1 MPTSKRNLAHSASQD
16 TNPENMMHVPGSIIG
31 NRYQIIQKLGR
42 SETGKTYLAKDLQ
55 ATVDGRCVVEQLSFD
70 CNNEANWRILKQHLL
85 NEIAVLE
92 RLGDHPQ
99 IPQFYAHFTE
109 NKQFYLVREYID
121 GDNLQQEVERKLFN
135 EADTICLIQDAL
147 RILDFIHKTNV
158 IHRDVQPVHLIRRK
172 QDNMFV
178 LIDFAAI
185 REIES
190 TEINLQGEL
199 ICDPPNGNW
208 SYIPPEQKA
217 GQSNFSSDIYALGKT
232 AIYAL
237 TGKSPQELEQTN
249 LDQRSEQA
257 PSSYKSASPGVS
269 PGVYDGRGGVIS
281 DWRSHCQISTKLED
295 ILSKMIS
302 PEIEYRYGSALEVLN
317 DLRPLLRIRQIVGG
331 RYLITRYLGGKKGI
345 ETYLAD
351 NLRRQYQSPCLVKQ
365 IELPCVN
372 NERKVRLERRFAEE
386 LLVLERLGYHEQI
399 PQLWDHFEENDEFY
413 LVQEYFQEDNLA
425 QKIAQHDLSTT
436 QIMQILVSSLSVL
449 RFIHQN
455 RIIHR
460 NIKPSNLL
468 IDDKNHQ
475 VILTDFGILADI
487 KSLPNSTSEYGSDQD
502 QQNYWSPE
510 QIAGRPTISSD
521 IYALGMTTIEA
532 LTKVK
537 PANFERNQQTGKLLW
552 SQDLNLDRRIIKII
566 DRMVQP
572 DLGQRYQSADKVLHD
587 LQKIKDFSAPEP
599 RHTVQL
605 GKKRVKRSARPRLA
619 ALPFLIG
626 LLGIGCLLGS
636 IEFAFPVARPVYYW
650 YQGQKMLPEQPK
662 MALDTFTKAIDLK
675 PQSALSWSGRGDALS
690 LLERYPQALEAY
702 SEAIELNSNNVDNW
716 KKQGNILYR
725 LERFTDAIAV
735 YDRALELAPE
745 DGEIYNRRGQA
756 LYQLQQYEAAL
767 AMQQAALEINRIDAQ
782 YLSDHALN
790 LLALG
795 RYYDALNTFI
805 RVQAI
810 EPNNLQL
817 WQGKFLVLKA
827 LKRPQEAK
835 RVFREVKNNYTKIL
849 QEQPQNKEIW
859 IAQGD
864 FFASAQMYQQAV
876 NAYDQAI
883 KIKPD
888 MYEAWLAKGNALIK
902 LEQNQQALASLDKA
916 LQIRP
921 QSYLAL
927 QAQGLVYQNQNNFTQ
942 AMGKY
947 AQGIEINP
955 NYAPL
960 WRDRGLALN
969 QQGKYLQAIESL
981 TKAKEITAYDAQ
993 TWSGLAMAWNATGKD
1008 QKALSAI
1015 NRALEINPQN
1025 PSHWRVKGL
1034 IYTKNGQYNEACDT
1048 YRQSR
1053 VAASDSPAIIN
1064 SMMQLGC
1071 RMN

>member
-1 MPTSKRNLAHSASQD
+1 MPTSKRNLANSASQD
-16 TNPENMMHVPGSIIG
+16 TNPENMMHFPSSIIG

-55 ATVDGRCVVEQLSFD
+55 AMVEGRCVVEQLSFD
-70 CNNEANWRILKQHLL
+70 CNNEANWRIIKQHLL

-121 GDNLQQEVERKLFN
+121 GDNLQQEVERKVFD
-135 EADTICLIQDAL
+135 EAETICLIQDAL

-172 QDNMFV
+172 QDNLFV
-178 LIDFAAI
+178 LIDFGAI

-190 TEINLQGEL
+190 TEINLQGEP
-199 ICDPPNGNW
+199 IFDRPNGNW
-208 SYIPPEQKA
+208 SYIPPEQKT
-217 GQSNFSSDIYALGKT
+217 GKSNFSSDIYALGKT

-237 TGKSPQELEQTN
+237 TSKSPQELEQTN
-249 LDQRSEQA
+249 LD
-257 PSSYKSASPGVS
+257 
-269 PGVYDGRGGVIS
+269 
-281 DWRSHCQISTKLED
+281 WRSHCQISPKLED
-295 ILSKMIS
+295 IISKMIS

-317 DLRPLLRIRQIVGG
+317 DLRPLLRIKQIVGG

-386 LLVLERLGYHEQI
+386 LSVLERLGYHEQI

-413 LVQEYFQEDNLA
+413 LVQEYFQEDNLG
-425 QKIAQHDLSTT
+425 QKIAQQDLSTT
-436 QIMQILVSSLSVL
+436 QIMQILVSALSVL

-468 IDDKNHQ
+468 IDDENHQ

-487 KSLPNSTSEYGSDQD
+487 RSLPHGNSEHVSDQD

-532 LTKVK
+532 LTRVK
-537 PANFERNQQTGKLLW
+537 PATFDRNQQTGKLLW
-552 SQDLNLDRRIIKII
+552 WQDLSLDRRLIRII

-572 DLGQRYQSADKVLHD
+572 DLGQRYQSAEQILHD
-587 LQKIKDFSAPEP
+587 LPKINNFSAPQP
-599 RHTVQL
+599 KQTVQL
-605 GKKRVKRSARPRLA
+605 GEKSLRRSTRPRLT

-626 LLGIGCLLGS
+626 LLGICCLLGS
-636 IEFAFPVARPVYYW
+636 VEFAFPLARPVYYW

-662 MALDTFTKAIDLK
+662 MALDTFTKAIDLR

-725 LERFTDAIAV
+725 LERFTDAIAA

-767 AMQQAALEINRIDAQ
+767 AMQEAALEINRIDAQ

-790 LLALG
+790 LLVLG

-827 LKRPQEAK
+827 LKRPQEAE
-835 RVFREVKNNYTKIL
+835 RVFREVKSNYTKIL
-849 QEQPQNKEIW
+849 QKQPQDKQIW

-876 NAYDQAI
+876 ESYDQAI

-888 MYEAWLAKGNALIK
+888 IYEAWLAKGNALIQ

-921 QSYLAL
+921 QSYMAL

-942 AMGKY
+942 AMEKY

-981 TKAKEITAYDAQ
+981 TKASDLTAYDAQ
-993 TWSGLAMAWNATGKD
+993 TWSGLAIAWNATGKSK
-1008 QKALSAI
+1008 KALSAI

-1053 VAASDSPAIIN
+1053 VAASDSPAIID

-1071 RMN
+1071 RMK

>member
-42 SETGKTYLAKDLQ
+42 SEMGKTYLAKDLQ
-55 ATVDGRCVVEQLSFD
+55 ATVDGRCVIEQLSFN
-70 CNNEANWRILKQHLL
+70 CNNEANWRIVKQHLL

-99 IPQFYAHFTE
+99 IPQFHDHFTE

-135 EADTICLIQDAL
+135 EVDTISLIQDAL

-178 LIDFAAI
+178 LIDFGAI

-190 TEINLQGEL
+190 TEINIQGEL
-199 ICDPPNGNW
+199 IFDFPTGNW
-208 SYIPPEQKA
+208 SYIAPEQKA
-217 GQSNFSSDIYALGKT
+217 GKSNFSSDIYALGKT

-249 LDQRSEQA
+249 VDQRSEQA
-257 PSSYKSASPGVS
+257 SSSY
-269 PGVYDGRGGVIS
+269 GGVIS
-281 DWRSHCQISTKLED
+281 DWRSHCQISPKLEA

-302 PEIEYRYGSALEVLN
+302 PEIEHRYGSALEVLN

-331 RYLITRYLGGKKGI
+331 RYLITRYLGGKRGI

-372 NERKVRLERRFAEE
+372 NDRKVRLERRFAEE
-386 LLVLERLGYHEQI
+386 LSILERLGYHEQI

-413 LVQEYFQEDNLA
+413 LVQAYFQGDNLA
-425 QKIAQHDLSTT
+425 QKIAKEDLSTT
-436 QIMQILVSSLSVL
+436 QIMQILVSALSVL

-468 IDDKNHQ
+468 INDKNHQ

-487 KSLPNSTSEYGSDQD
+487 KSLPQGTSEQGIDQD

-537 PANFERNQQTGKLLW
+537 PATFDRNQQTGKLLW
-552 SQDLNLDRRIIKII
+552 SQDINLDRRLIKIL

-587 LQKIKDFSAPEP
+587 LQKINDFSDTQPKQ
-599 RHTVQL
+599 TVQM
-605 GKKRVKRSARPRLA
+605 GVKSVKRSARPRLG

-636 IEFAFPVARPVYYW
+636 VEFAFPLARPVYYW
-650 YQGQKMLPEQPK
+650 YQGQKMLPEQPA

-675 PQSALSWSGRGDALS
+675 PQSALAWSGRGDALS
-690 LLERYPQALEAY
+690 LLERYHQALEAY
-702 SEAIELNSNNVDNW
+702 SEAIELNSNNVGNW

-725 LERFTDAIAV
+725 LERFTDAIAA
-735 YDRALELAPE
+735 YDRALELDPE

-767 AMQQAALEINRIDAQ
+767 AMQKSALEINRIDAQ

-817 WQGKFLVLKA
+817 WQAKFLVLKA
-827 LKRPQEAK
+827 LKRPQEAE
-835 RVFREVKNNYTKIL
+835 RVFREVKRNYSKIL
-849 QEQPQNKEIW
+849 QEQPQKEKIW
-859 IAQGD
+859 SGQGD

-876 NAYDQAI
+876 DSYDEAI

-888 MYEAWLAKGNALIK
+888 LYEAWLAKGNALIQ
-902 LEQNQQALASLDKA
+902 LGQNQQGLASLDKA

-921 QSYLAL
+921 QSYRAL
-927 QAQGLVYQNQNNFTQ
+927 QAQGLVYRNQNNFTQ
-942 AMGKY
+942 AMAKY
-947 AQGIEINP
+947 AQAIEINP

-960 WRDRGLALN
+960 WRDQGLGLN

-981 TKAKEITAYDAQ
+981 TKAKELAAHDAQ
-993 TWSGLAMAWNATGKD
+993 TWSGLAIAWNATNKD

-1025 PSHWRVKGL
+1025 PSHWSVKGL
-1034 IYTKNGQYNEACDT
+1034 IYSKNAQYNEACDT

-1053 VAASDSPAIIN
+1053 IVASDSPEIIN

>member
-1 MPTSKRNLAHSASQD
+1 MPTSKRNLANSASQD

-55 ATVDGRCVVEQLSFD
+55 AKVDGRCVVEQLSLD
-70 CNNEANWRILKQHLL
+70 CNNEANWRIIKQHLL

-99 IPQFYAHFTE
+99 IPQFHDHFTE

-121 GDNLQQEVERKLFN
+121 GDNLQQEVERKVFN

-172 QDNMFV
+172 RDNMFV
-178 LIDFAAI
+178 LINFGAI

-199 ICDPPNGNW
+199 IFDLPNGNW

-217 GQSNFSSDIYALGKT
+217 GKSNFSSDIYALGKT

-237 TGKSPQELEQTN
+237 TGKSPQELEQAN
-249 LDQRSEQA
+249 LN
-257 PSSYKSASPGVS
+257 
-269 PGVYDGRGGVIS
+269 
-281 DWRSHCQISTKLED
+281 WRSHCQISPKLED

-302 PEIEYRYGSALEVLN
+302 SEIEYRYGSALEVLN

-372 NERKVRLERRFAEE
+372 NDRKVRLERRFAEE
-386 LLVLERLGYHEQI
+386 LSVLERLGYHEQI

-425 QKIAQHDLSTT
+425 QKIDQQDLSTT
-436 QIMQILVSSLSVL
+436 QIMQILVSALSVL
-449 RFIHQN
+449 SFIHQN

-468 IDDKNHQ
+468 IDDENHQ

-487 KSLPNSTSEYGSDQD
+487 KSLPNGTSEHGSDQD

-532 LTKVK
+532 LTKIK
-537 PANFERNQQTGKLLW
+537 PANFDRSQQTGKLLW
-552 SQDLNLDRRIIKII
+552 LQDINLDRRLIKII

-587 LQKIKDFSAPEP
+587 LQKINDFSAPEP
-599 RHTVQL
+599 KQTVQL
-605 GKKRVKRSARPRLA
+605 GKKSLKRSARPRLA

-636 IEFAFPVARPVYYW
+636 VEFAFPVARPVYYW

-702 SEAIELNSNNVDNW
+702 SEAIELNPNNVDNW

-725 LERFTDAIAV
+725 LERFTDAIAA
-735 YDRALELAPE
+735 YDRALELDLE

-767 AMQQAALEINRIDAQ
+767 AMQQAALETNRINAQ

-817 WQGKFLVLKA
+817 WQAKFLVLKA
-827 LKRPQEAK
+827 LKRPQEAE

-849 QEQPQNKEIW
+849 QKQPQDKQIW

-876 NAYDQAI
+876 DAYDQAI

-888 MYEAWLAKGNALIK
+888 IYEAWLAKGNVLIQ
-902 LEQNQQALASLDKA
+902 LGRNQQALASLDKA

-921 QSYLAL
+921 QSYMAL
-927 QAQGLVYQNQNNFTQ
+927 QAQGSVYRNQNNFTQ

-969 QQGKYLQAIESL
+969 KQGKYLQAIESL
-981 TKAKEITAYDAQ
+981 TKARDLTAYDAQ
-993 TWSGLAMAWNATGKD
+993 TWSGLAIAWNATSKSK
-1008 QKALSAI
+1008 KALSAI
-1015 NRALEINPQN
+1015 NRAIEINPQN

-1053 VAASDSPAIIN
+1053 IAASDSPAIIN

>member
-1 MPTSKRNLAHSASQD
+1 MPTYKRNPANSASQD

-55 ATVDGRCVVEQLSFD
+55 AKVDGRCVVEQLSLD
-70 CNNEANWRILKQHLL
+70 CNNEANWRIIKQHLL

-99 IPQFYAHFTE
+99 IPQFHDHFTE

-172 QDNMFV
+172 QDNKFV

-190 TEINLQGEL
+190 TAINLQGEL
-199 ICDPPNGNW
+199 IFEPPNGNW

-237 TGKSPQELEQTN
+237 TGTSPQELEQAH
-249 LDQRSEQA
+249 L
-257 PSSYKSASPGVS
+257 
-269 PGVYDGRGGVIS
+269 
-281 DWRSHCQISTKLED
+281 DWRSHCQISPKLEA

-302 PEIEYRYGSALEVLN
+302 PEIEYRYGSALDVLN

-331 RYLITRYLGGKKGI
+331 RYLITRYLGGKRGI

-372 NERKVRLERRFAEE
+372 NDSKVRLERRFAEE
-386 LLVLERLGYHEQI
+386 LSVLERLGYHEQI

-413 LVQEYFQEDNLA
+413 LVQAYFQGDNLA
-425 QKIAQHDLSTT
+425 QKIAQQDLSTT
-436 QIMQILVSSLSVL
+436 QIMQILVSALSVL

-468 IDDKNHQ
+468 IDEENHQ
-475 VILTDFGILADI
+475 IILTDFGILADI
-487 KSLPNSTSEYGSDQD
+487 KSLPNGTVEHGGDQD

-532 LTKVK
+532 LTKIK

-552 SQDLNLDRRIIKII
+552 SQDINLDRRLIKII

-572 DLGQRYQSADKVLHD
+572 DLGKRYQSADKVLHD
-587 LQKIKDFSAPEP
+587 LTKINDFSAPQP
-599 RHTVQL
+599 KQTVQL
-605 GKKRVKRSARPRLA
+605 GKKRFNKSARPRLA

-636 IEFAFPVARPVYYW
+636 VEFAFPVARPVYYW

-702 SEAIELNSNNVDNW
+702 SEAIELNPNNVDNW

-725 LERFTDAIAV
+725 LERFTDAIAA
-735 YDRALELAPE
+735 YDRALELDLE

-767 AMQQAALEINRIDAQ
+767 AMQQAALETNRINAQ

-817 WQGKFLVLKA
+817 WQAKFLVLKA
-827 LKRPQEAK
+827 LKRPQEAE

-849 QEQPQNKEIW
+849 QKQPQDKQIW

-876 NAYDQAI
+876 DAYDQAI

-888 MYEAWLAKGNALIK
+888 IYEAWLAKGNVLIQ
-902 LEQNQQALASLDKA
+902 LGRNQQALASLDKA

-921 QSYLAL
+921 QSYMAL
-927 QAQGLVYQNQNNFTQ
+927 QAQGSVYRNQNNFTQ
-942 AMGKY
+942 AMEKY

-969 QQGKYLQAIESL
+969 KQGKYLQAIESL
-981 TKAKEITAYDAQ
+981 TKARDLTAYDAQ
-993 TWSGLAMAWNATGKD
+993 TWSGLAIAWNATSKSK
-1008 QKALSAI
+1008 KALSAI
-1015 NRALEINPQN
+1015 NRAIEINPQN

-1053 VAASDSPAIIN
+1053 IAASDSPAIIN

>member
-16 TNPENMMHVPGSIIG
+16 TNPENMMHLPGSIIG

-55 ATVDGRCVVEQLSFD
+55 ASVDGRCVVEQLSLD
-70 CNNEANWRILKQHLL
+70 CHNEANWRIIKQHLL

-99 IPQFYAHFTE
+99 IPQFYDHFTE

-121 GDNLQQEVERKLFN
+121 GDNLEQEVERKVFN
-135 EADTICLIQDAL
+135 EVDTICLIQDAL

-172 QDNMFV
+172 QDNKFV

-199 ICDPPNGNW
+199 IFDLPNGNW

-217 GQSNFSSDIYALGKT
+217 GKSSFSSDIYALGKT

-237 TGKSPQELEQTN
+237 TGKSPQELEQAN
-249 LDQRSEQA
+249 L
-257 PSSYKSASPGVS
+257 
-269 PGVYDGRGGVIS
+269 
-281 DWRSHCQISTKLED
+281 DWRSHCQISPKLEA

-331 RYLITRYLGGKKGI
+331 RYLITRYLGGKRGI

-351 NLRRQYQSPCLVKQ
+351 NLHRQYQSPCLVKQ

-372 NERKVRLERRFAEE
+372 NDSKVRLEQRFVEE
-386 LLVLERLGYHEQI
+386 LSILERLGYHEQI

-413 LVQEYFQEDNLA
+413 LVQEYFQQDNLA
-425 QKIAQHDLSTT
+425 QKIAQQDLSTT
-436 QIMQILVSSLSVL
+436 QIMQILASALSVL

-460 NIKPSNLL
+460 NVKPSNLL

-487 KSLPNSTSEYGSDQD
+487 KSLPNGTSEHGSDQD

-537 PANFERNQQTGKLLW
+537 PGTFDRNQQTGKLLW
-552 SQDLNLDRRIIKII
+552 SQDLNLDRRLIKII

-587 LQKIKDFSAPEP
+587 LQKINDFSAPQLKQ
-599 RHTVQL
+599 TVQL
-605 GKKRVKRSARPRLA
+605 GKKSVKRSARPRLA

-626 LLGIGCLLGS
+626 LLGLGCLIGS
-636 IEFAFPVARPVYYW
+636 IEFAFPLVRPVYYW

-725 LERFTDAIAV
+725 LERFTDAITV
-735 YDRALELAPE
+735 YDRALELDPE

-767 AMQQAALEINRIDAQ
+767 EMQEAALKINRIDAQ

-827 LKRPQEAK
+827 LKRPREAE

-849 QEQPQNKEIW
+849 QKQPQDKQIW
-859 IAQGD
+859 LAQGD

-876 NAYDQAI
+876 DAYDQAI
-883 KIKPD
+883 KIKPNI
-888 MYEAWLAKGNALIK
+888 YEAWLAKGNALIQLGK
-902 LEQNQQALASLDKA
+902 NQQALASLDKA

-921 QSYLAL
+921 QSYMAL
-927 QAQGLVYQNQNNFTQ
+927 QAQGSVYRNQNNFTQ

-981 TKAKEITAYDAQ
+981 TKARDLTAYDAQ
-993 TWSGLAMAWNATGKD
+993 TWSGLAIAWNATGKSK
-1008 QKALSAI
+1008 KALSAI
-1015 NRALEINPQN
+1015 NRAIEINPQN
-1025 PSHWRVKGL
+1025 PSPWSVKGL

-1053 VAASDSPAIIN
+1053 LAAPDSPAIIN